1 MARGQ
6 SPYQGRYTVP
16 IADFSGIERAG
27 AAWGDA
33 FKGIGEQVEKYQ
45 LNKRE
50 RLTTEAEIEGILA
63 NNPEMRE
70 RTKAHSDMGPLLQ
83 KQIDGKANLSDTRQL
98 YSFLKSNTAE
108 QDRMR
113 NVRMAEL
120 AEEVAGYKRDAVA
133 RNNLFIKGKQDDLKS
148 LDADK
153 ARWLERGVT
162 EDEWVENTTPSQ
174 RRLLGNRELIEAG
187 VFTPQ
192 NELDSLREKYDTE
205 RLIGLSEMLPRQFE
219 RQKEETERAA
229 EIRKLGPTPQEE
241 ADAQRAQLKA
251 IPQKIKTE
259 LETAEENLEG
269 LRWRNTDQV
278 RQLSVNGQK
287 ADLDYKKALIDRL
300 YATSETERLKVLA
313 AMNPSDAKQYEA
325 NDEAVKSAMS
335 RIVRWE
341 NSDGKVFHK
350 PYSEWLGALELDKDL
365 VPSAAIN
372 QIDGLLNTLL
382 LEQEQIGRST
392 HVYIDDS
399 SPAEQAADTQ
409 NNIPSMPTFEEWK
422 GGFMGFGEGSYKE
435 YVDEMKS
442 KGYHLDQLSPPPVGV
457 PDYRHQ

>member
-1 MARGQ
+1 
-6 SPYQGRYTVP
+6 
-16 IADFSGIERAG
+16 
-27 AAWGDA
+27 
-33 FKGIGEQVEKYQ
+33 
-45 LNKRE
+45 
-50 RLTTEAEIEGILA
+50 
-63 NNPEMRE
+63 
-70 RTKAHSDMGPLLQ
+70 
-83 KQIDGKANLSDTRQL
+83 
-98 YSFLKSNTAE
+98 
-108 QDRMR
+108 
-113 NVRMAEL
+113 
-120 AEEVAGYKRDAVA
+120 
-133 RNNLFIKGKQDDLKS
+133 
-148 LDADK
+148 
-153 ARWLERGVT
+153 
-162 EDEWVENTTPSQ
+162 
-174 RRLLGNRELIEAG
+174 
-187 VFTPQ
+187 
-192 NELDSLREKYDTE
+192 
-205 RLIGLSEMLPRQFE
+205 
-219 RQKEETERAA
+219 
-229 EIRKLGPTPQEE
+229 
-241 ADAQRAQLKA
+241 
-251 IPQKIKTE
+251 
-259 LETAEENLEG
+259 
-269 LRWRNTDQV
+269 
-278 RQLSVNGQK
+278 
-287 ADLDYKKALIDRL
+287 
-300 YATSETERLKVLA
+300 
-313 AMNPSDAKQYEA
+313 MNPSDAKQYEA

>member
-1 MARGQ
+1 
-6 SPYQGRYTVP
+6 
-16 IADFSGIERAG
+16 
-27 AAWGDA
+27 
-33 FKGIGEQVEKYQ
+33 
-45 LNKRE
+45 
-50 RLTTEAEIEGILA
+50 
-63 NNPEMRE
+63 
-70 RTKAHSDMGPLLQ
+70 
-83 KQIDGKANLSDTRQL
+83 
-98 YSFLKSNTAE
+98 
-108 QDRMR
+108 
-113 NVRMAEL
+113 
-120 AEEVAGYKRDAVA
+120 
-133 RNNLFIKGKQDDLKS
+133 
-148 LDADK
+148 
-153 ARWLERGVT
+153 
-162 EDEWVENTTPSQ
+162 
-174 RRLLGNRELIEAG
+174 
-187 VFTPQ
+187 
-192 NELDSLREKYDTE
+192 
-205 RLIGLSEMLPRQFE
+205 MLPRQFE

>member
-113 NVRMAEL
+113 NARMAEL

>member
-113 NVRMAEL
+113 NARMAEL

-335 RIVRWE
+335 RIVRGE

-365 VPSAAIN
+365 VPSAAIK